1 MLQVC
6 ARAVSKLMLCSN
18 SSSSRSA
25 SSSPPAAGP
34 AWPLVDLLPPVPS
47 VVVDDLWFLRPAW
60 AAFCCRA

>member
-18 SSSSRSA
+18 SSSRSP
-25 SSSPPAAGP
+25 SSSPSAAGP

-47 VVVDDLWFLRPAW
+47 SVVVDDLWFVRPAW